1 MQKGSIITGLVDI
14 MDKLTEELKA
24 EIAIIGGCGH
34 VGLPLGLALA
44 SQGKAVVAFD
54 IDAQKVEQTNQGIMP
69 FRDRGADELLKT
81 VLDKNLFRC
90 TTDRLA
96 LKGAKIIISVTGTPV
111 DEHLN
116 PRLENIEN
124 ALLSCA
130 DMFNSEQL
138 LVLRSTI
145 YPGTTKHIEKEL
157 KNRELNM
164 DVAFC
169 PERVAEGR
177 ALEEITS
184 LPQIVSGCTKQA
196 EERAAELFKLLTP
209 EIIRLDPLS
218 AELAKLFTNT
228 WRYVQFAV
236 ANQFFTMANDY
247 GADFYAIHAA
257 MTQNYERTQ
266 GFPKA
271 GFAAG
276 PCLLKDTMQLSAFH
290 NNNFF
295 LGHAAML
302 VNEGLPNYLV
312 NRMQEMFELSEM
324 RVGLL
329 GMTFKA
335 DSDDIRDSLSFK
347 LRRQLR
353 PNCKEL
359 LCHDPY
365 LQNDWLCSLEDL
377 LEKSDLLIVGAPH
390 QVYRELKWPDK
401 PIIDIW
407 NIAEQRIK
415 VL

>member
-1 MQKGSIITGLVDI
+1 MLKDLSITGSVDT
-14 MDKLTEELKA
+14 MGNLAEELKA

-44 SQGKAVVAFD
+44 NKGKKVVAFD

-81 VLDKNLFRC
+81 VLDKKMFYC
-90 TTDRLA
+90 TTDRSA
-96 LKGAKIIISVTGTPV
+96 LQDAQIIISVTGTPV

-116 PRLENIEN
+116 PRLENIQN

-130 DMFNSEQL
+130 DMFNAGQL
-138 LVLRSTI
+138 LILRSTI

-157 KNRELNM
+157 KDRGLDM

-196 EERAAELFKLLTP
+196 EERAAELFLLLTP

-228 WRYVQFAV
+228 WRYIQFAV

-247 GADFYAIHAA
+247 GVDFYAIHQA
-257 MTQNYERTQ
+257 MTHHYERTQ

-312 NRMQEMFELSEM
+312 NRMREMFDLKNV

-347 LRRQLR
+347 LRRQLHH
-353 PNCKEL
+353 NCKEL

-365 LQNDWLCSLEDL
+365 LQDDWLCSLEEL
-377 LEKSDLLIVGAPH
+377 LEKSDVLIVGAPH
-390 QVYRELKWPDK
+390 QTYRELTWPDK

-407 NIAEQRIK
+407 NITEQRVKI
-415 VL
+415 L